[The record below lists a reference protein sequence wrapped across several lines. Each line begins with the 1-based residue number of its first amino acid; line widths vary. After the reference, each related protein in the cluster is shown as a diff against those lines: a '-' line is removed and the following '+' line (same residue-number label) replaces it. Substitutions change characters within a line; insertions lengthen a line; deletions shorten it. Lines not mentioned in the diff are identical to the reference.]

1 MTDEEKR
8 LRQNEYWVFVMGL
21 MIENAIKRYS

>member
-8 LRQNEYWVFVMGL
+8 LRQNEYWVFVMRL

>member
-8 LRQNEYWVFVMGL
+8 LRHEYWVFVMGL